1 MYLFSCE
8 LWLTQ
13 FPLNFYLWKF
23 VRPGIAEGSSEE
35 YFLFS
40 SARPLLG
47 SNRCKLS
54 CWFVEFGD
62 HPGGVNSTW
71 LVTNLCQG

>member
-1 MYLFSCE
+1 M
-8 LWLTQ
+8 
-13 FPLNFYLWKF
+13 
-23 VRPGIAEGSSEE
+23 RPGIAEGSSEE